1 MWDDPFMER
10 TKSPL
15 SFVFVAA
22 LYVLWYGIAVAA
34 PTPMPGGANQL
45 KGLQGTM
52 QSTLFNGKMRV
63 RKMQLRLSTPDEQ
76 SSSAGE
82 TAMTFVYLAS
92 NGTTS
97 DRHGAF
103 GADMVD
109 SDGVVI
115 SGRPT
120 SVYATY
126 YSLIPGAVARGTIG
140 FHVPSGFTPVK
151 IVLRDGYDSDPV
163 YRINLKPS
171 DVPAA
176 PTPAP
181 TASP

>member
-1 MWDDPFMER
+1 MER
-10 TKSPL
+10 SKSPMP
-15 SFVFVAA
+15 FVFVAA
-22 LYVLWYGIAVAA
+22 LFALWYGTAVAA

-45 KGLQGTM
+45 KGLQGTL
-52 QSTLFNGKMRV
+52 QSTMFNGKMRV

-76 SSSAGE
+76 SSSAGV
-82 TAMTFVYLAS
+82 TAMTFVYLAA
-92 NGTTS
+92 NGTTT

-109 SDGVVI
+109 ADGVAI

-120 SVYATY
+120 SVYASY

-140 FHVPSGFTPVK
+140 FQIPSGFTPVK
-151 IVLRDGYDSDPV
+151 IVLRDAYDSDPV
-163 YRINLKPS
+163 FRINLKPS
-171 DVPAA
+171 DLPSA

>member
-1 MWDDPFMER
+1 MER
-10 TKSPL
+10 SKSPMP
-15 SFVFVAA
+15 FVFVAA
-22 LYVLWYGIAVAA
+22 LFAVWYGTAVAA
-34 PTPMPGGANQL
+34 PTPMPGGSNQL
-45 KGLQGTM
+45 KGLEGTL

-92 NGTTS
+92 NGTNS

-103 GADMVD
+103 GADLVD
-109 SDGVVI
+109 GDGVVI

-126 YSLIPGAVARGTIG
+126 YSLIQGAVARGTIG

-171 DVPAA
+171 DIPAA
-176 PTPAP
+176 PTPTP

>member
-1 MWDDPFMER
+1 MER
-10 TKSPL
+10 AKSPMP
-15 SFVFVAA
+15 VVYAAA
-22 LYVLWYGIAVAA
+22 LFAVWYGNAVAA

-45 KGLQGTM
+45 KGLQGTL
-52 QSTLFNGKMRV
+52 QSTMFNGKMRV

-82 TAMTFVYLAS
+82 TSITFVYLAS

-103 GADMVD
+103 GADLVD

-140 FHVPSGFTPVK
+140 FKVPSDFTPVK

-163 YRINLKPS
+163 YRIDLKPS
-171 DVPAA
+171 DIPAA
-176 PTPAP
+176 PTPSP